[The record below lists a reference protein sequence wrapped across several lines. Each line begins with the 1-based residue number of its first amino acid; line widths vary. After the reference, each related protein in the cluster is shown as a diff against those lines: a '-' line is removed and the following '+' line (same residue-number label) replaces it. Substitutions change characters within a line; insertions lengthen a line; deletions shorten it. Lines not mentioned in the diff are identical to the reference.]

1 MAKISTY
8 VINTVPTTSDMV
20 IGTDV
25 NSANETKNFLVG
37 DLLALIPNATGPAGP
52 AGPQGIQGV
61 TGPTGPQGATGL
73 QGPQGPI
80 GPTGP
85 QGVQGLTGPIGVTGP
100 QGLQGIAG
108 PQGVVGLTGPI
119 GLQGNQGPQGIQGL
133 IGVTG
138 LQGIQ
143 GPQGPQGAASTVV
156 GPTGPAGP
164 QGAVGAAGPQGI
176 TGAVSP
182 AGLNWQGAW
191 SALTTYAVDDAVG
204 FGGASYFCIDPVGP
218 PGAINPSL
226 DPTNWSLLANQ
237 GPAGAAGPIGLTGP
251 ASTVAGP
258 AGPVGPAGPAGPTGA
273 QGVVGLT
280 GPIGPQGP
288 IGPIGLTGATGGQG
302 QTGPIGPIGPTGLTG
317 ATGPTGG
324 QGQTGPQGPVGPA
337 GAIGLTGL
345 TGPAGPIGLTGPAGP
360 IGPIGPTGPQGPIGL
375 TGAPGANTNN
385 NIGRAYQS
393 GYIAAE
399 WVEGPS
405 LTKKVLIVIN
415 PQNAVS
421 RKWTVQTQ
429 VNNTVPAPGATNRY
443 DGQPNTTAIV
453 AQAAGCIGCDPFAA
467 EYANNLTTGG
477 YTDWYLPSLEELN
490 MVFNAAVPITRSLA
504 ASGLLPPYFNFAS
517 GYWSSNENSNNSAFY
532 YNFILG
538 GISITQKAFGG
549 LTLPVRI
556 ANI

>member
-8 VINTVPTTSDMV
+8 VINTVPTVNDMV

-25 NSANETKNFLVG
+25 NSADETKNFLIG

-80 GPTGP
+80 GPAGP

-119 GLQGNQGPQGIQGL
+119 GLQGPQGPQGIQGL

-143 GPQGPQGAASTVV
+143 GPQGPQGAASTIV
-156 GPTGPAGP
+156 GATGPAGIQGP
-164 QGAVGAAGPQGI
+164 QGPTGIQGI

-182 AGLNWQGAW
+182 AGLNWQGTW
-191 SALTTYAVDDAVG
+191 DPLSTYAIDDAVG
-204 FGGASYFCIDPVGP
+204 FGGASYFCIDPAGP
-218 PGAINPSL
+218 SGTNPSL
-226 DPTNWSLLANQ
+226 DPVNWSLLANQ
-237 GPAGAAGPIGLTGP
+237 GPAGPQGPIGLTGP

-258 AGPVGPAGPAGPTGA
+258 AGPVGPAGPTGPTGA

-288 IGPIGLTGATGGQG
+288 VGPIGLTGATGGQG

-324 QGQTGPQGPVGPA
+324 QGPIGPIGPVGPQ

-345 TGPAGPIGLTGPAGP
+345 TGPAGPIGLTGPQGIQGVTGP
-360 IGPIGPTGPQGPIGL
+360 AGPQGPIGPQGPAG
-375 TGAPGANTNN
+375 TNSNN
-385 NIGRAYQS
+385 NIGRAYQG

-405 LTKKVLIVIN
+405 LTKKVLIVSN
-415 PQNAVS
+415 PQNAVF

-429 VNNTVPAPGATNRY
+429 INNTVPAPGATNRY
-443 DGQPNTTAIV
+443 DGAPNTTAIV

-477 YTDWYLPSLEELN
+477 YTDWYLPSIEELN
-490 MVFNAAVPITRSLA
+490 MVYNAAVPITRSLA

-517 GYWSSNENSNNSAFY
+517 GYWSSNENGPGSAFY

-538 GISITQKAFGG
+538 NISTLVKSLAA